1 MKFPVADRA
10 VSSAMFKGSLL
21 GLTAALLLSG
31 TALAQLSGDA
41 VRIGVLTD
49 MNGNLSALS
58 GKGSVVAAQ
67 MAVDDF
73 GGQVLGK
80 KIELLS
86 ADHQNKPDIGSQ
98 VANKWF
104 DIDGVDMIVDAPNS
118 AVALAVQGIAKDKN
132 RVFIASAGG
141 TAALT
146 GKDCSPTGIHWT
158 WDTYAAAASTGRAI
172 VEDGGKSWFFL
183 TADYAFGHAMEAD
196 VARIVNAQGGK
207 VAGGVRHP
215 TNTSDF
221 SSFLLQA
228 QASGADV
235 IALAN
240 GGSDTSNSIK
250 QAQEFGLTKK
260 MKMAALAIFI
270 TDVHAIGPQAAQGL
284 LLTTAFYWDRT
295 PESRAWSKRF
305 FEKHG
310 AMPTMSQ
317 AGVYSAV
324 THYLNAIAAAKTD
337 DAMPVVAK
345 MKQTPINDMFATGGK
360 IRDDGRMVHDM
371 YLVQVKAPGEVKQ
384 PWDYYKVL
392 RTVKGDDAFRPLSE
406 SDCPLVKK

>member
-1 MKFPVADRA
+1 MVRSISLRAILLGMAASLLLGNA
-10 VSSAMFKGSLL
+10 VS
-21 GLTAALLLSG
+21 
-31 TALAQLSGDA
+31 AQVSNDA

-49 MNGNLSALS
+49 MNGNLASLS
-58 GKGSVVAAQ
+58 GKGSVVAAT
-67 MAVDDF
+67 MAVEDF
-73 GGQVLGK
+73 GGKVLDK
-80 KIELLS
+80 KIEIVS
-86 ADHQNKPDIGSQ
+86 ADHQNKADIGTQ
-98 VANKWF
+98 IANQWI
-104 DIDGVDMIVDAPNS
+104 DIEGVDMIIDVPNS
-118 AVALAVQGIAKDKN
+118 SVALAVQEIAKQKN
-132 RVFIASAGG
+132 RVFIASAAG

-146 GKDCSPTGIHWT
+146 GKACSPTGIHWT
-158 WDTYAAAASTGRAI
+158 WDTYAAAVSTAKAI
-172 VEDGGKSWFFL
+172 VDEGNKNWFFL

-196 VARIVNAQGGK
+196 VSRIVKAQGGN
-207 VAGGVRHP
+207 VAGSVRHP

-235 IALAN
+235 MALAN
-240 GGSDTSNSIK
+240 GGSDTSNSLK

-260 MKMAALAIFI
+260 FKIAALAIFI
-270 TDVHAIGPQAAQGL
+270 TDVHALGPQAAQGL

-305 FEKHG
+305 FERHG

-324 THYLNAIAAAKTD
+324 MHYLMAIAAAKTD
-337 DAMPVVAK
+337 QAVPVVAS
-345 MKQTPINDMFATGGK
+345 MKAAPINDMFATNGK
-360 IRDDGRMVHDM
+360 IREDGRMVHDM
-371 YLVQVKAPGEVKQ
+371 YLVQVKAPGDVKQ

-392 RTVKGDDAFRPLSE
+392 RTVKGDEAFRSLSE